1 MRPLALLADPIFRA
15 VEREFYAY
23 SRNLHHLETLED
35 RRSDLAVLRSPSEF
49 RERVDT
55 GGAYSDPIWQY
66 IEAQEELEEEIARY
80 RLRVRPILHML
91 DHLGESRPELVRLD
105 IVLTSPSARRWDV
118 ENRVKVLS
126 DLLTRMKFWKDDS
139 QIWDLRVRREKGHP
153 EATLITIEPLN
164 SPGFPESSRRGD
176 RS

>member
-1 MRPLALLADPIFRA
+1 MRGYEMAIHTEIPGLPVSLWKAYRNRRGGGKCLSVEARVWCDEATLYLARSRPRRPL
-15 VEREFYAY
+15 V
-23 SRNLHHLETLED
+23 
-35 RRSDLAVLRSPSEF
+35 
-49 RERVDT
+49 
-55 GGAYSDPIWQY
+55 G
-66 IEAQEELEEEIARY
+66 
-80 RLRVRPILHML
+80 
-91 DHLGESRPELVRLD
+91 LVRLD
-105 IVLTSPSARRWDV
+105 IVLTSPSVRRWDI

-139 QIWDLRVRREKGHP
+139 QIWDLRVRREKGNP

>member
-1 MRPLALLADPIFRA
+1 MRLLALLADPIFRA
-15 VEREFYAY
+15 VEREFYSHSY
-23 SRNLHHLETLED
+23 NLHHLETLED

-91 DHLGESRPELVRLD
+91 DHLGESRPDLVR
-105 IVLTSPSARRWDV
+105 
-118 ENRVKVLS
+118 
-126 DLLTRMKFWKDDS
+126 MF
-139 QIWDLRVRREKGHP
+139 DLRYRRQMSWIAVEGEMAVSERTRKRLRHSLVVCG
-153 EATLITIEPLN
+153 ARFLGYLTA
-164 SPGFPESSRRGD
+164 
-176 RS
+176 